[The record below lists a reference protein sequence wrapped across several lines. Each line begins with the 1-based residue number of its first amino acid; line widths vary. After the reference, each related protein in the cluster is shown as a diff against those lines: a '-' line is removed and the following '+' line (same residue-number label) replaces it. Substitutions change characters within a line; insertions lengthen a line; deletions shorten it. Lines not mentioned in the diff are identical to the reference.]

1 VELVVIFWPGVIIG
15 PLLIAVCVFAYI
27 KRDAL
32 GERIGAGMSSM
43 LPKKAA
49 ERVRES
55 HDQNVTN
62 LMLPL
67 FGGMAMGVAIF
78 ILSVT
83 GVMRGA

>member
-1 VELVVIFWPGVIIG
+1 MDIFWPGAILG
-15 PLLIAVCVFAYI
+15 PLLASGCIFAYI

-32 GERIGAGMSSM
+32 AADIARRMSGM
-43 LPKKAA
+43 LGKKTGQKL
-49 ERVRES
+49 VES

-67 FGGMAMGVAIF
+67 LGGVAMGLAIF

>member
-1 VELVVIFWPGVIIG
+1 MNIFWPGMIIG
-15 PLLIAVCVFAYI
+15 PLLVAICLFGYI

-32 GERIGAGMSSM
+32 ADRVGASMSWL

-55 HDQNVTN
+55 RDQNVTN

-78 ILSVT
+78 ILSAT